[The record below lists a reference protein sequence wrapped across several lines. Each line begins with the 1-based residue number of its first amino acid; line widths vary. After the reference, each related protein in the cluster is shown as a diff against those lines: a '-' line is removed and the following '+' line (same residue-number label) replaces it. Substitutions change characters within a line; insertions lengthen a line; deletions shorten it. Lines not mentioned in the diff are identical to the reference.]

1 MTGRIRAT
9 PARWPPSCRQ
19 WATKRI
25 FTNLRPEGTVTAR
38 TTTTW
43 RRSYRSAMPSC
54 AGPSAG
60 GWIECHAR
68 SRRHLR
74 KWAHLVALLRGL
86 AGAALVGDRGEA
98 GSAHHPTGYTAFGV
112 WTWRH
117 ATLRHAKSVG
127 QVIDSSCPQTNE
139 VST

>member
-1 MTGRIRAT
+1 MIGRIRAT

-43 RRSYRSAMPSC
+43 QGSYRSAMLSC

-86 AGAALVGDRGEA
+86 AGAALVGDHVGPAPVGHGPLRGRVVLA
-98 GSAHHPTGYTAFGV
+98 GPS
-112 WTWRH
+112 R
-117 ATLRHAKSVG
+117 R
-127 QVIDSSCPQTNE
+127 
-139 VST
+139 